1 MRGRE
6 AAEEVPALGAINNR
20 LGQRLTL
27 NQSVCAEQPAGAKGS
42 NKHGVQRESE
52 RWEIERE
59 GERGRKSELNF
70 QPNV

>member
-52 RWEIERE
+52 RWEIE
-59 GERGRKSELNF
+59 
-70 QPNV
+70 